1 MATRK
6 AAAKAEQ
13 ARISQIG
20 DFKSRVGGVIELPSG
35 FIVRWRNP
43 GGLRVFLASGKI
55 PNALMPVVEK
65 ALKGGKGAQADMEE
79 TVVKQLNEN
88 PDMVKE
94 LMSMYDAVALKCIIE
109 PKIYPVPDE
118 AMVEAWNAAHP
129 DDPVDDPEDLRY
141 EDRLYVDEV
150 PDDDKAYLFG
160 LISGGVK
167 DLETFRREREIDVA
181 SLARVS
187 GVVGHP
193 VADSGVDAG

>member
-88 PDMVKE
+88 PDMVNE

-167 DLETFRREREIDVA
+167 DLETFRREREINVA

-187 GVVGHP
+187 GVVGHS